1 MEFGKSSEA
10 SLDSRNKVQR
20 GTFRPRN
27 ERFTLISRGKR
38 KWGTTTCAFRYSKRR
53 KRERERKG
61 YTRGYLLP
69 SSCQG
74 TLVDGE
80 RERERERSWKWVS
93 SSCDCFGFDLGS
105 IYRVYTRICLNP
117 PPSHLSSSETRHQL
131 RCTDTKRERER
142 QSLQKRVQIAMGSST
157 SRNVE

>member
-1 MEFGKSSEA
+1 MLFA
-10 SLDSRNKVQR
+10 IQR
-20 GTFRPRN
+20 
-27 ERFTLISRGKR
+27 EE
-38 KWGTTTCAFRYSKRR
+38 
-53 KRERERKG
+53 RERERKG

-117 PPSHLSSSETRHQL
+117 PPSRLSSSETRHQL
-131 RCTDTKRERER
+131 CCTDTKRERER
-142 QSLQKRVQIAMGSST
+142 VFIETCADSDGFEYVAKRGINSKDKNSL
-157 SRNVE
+157 